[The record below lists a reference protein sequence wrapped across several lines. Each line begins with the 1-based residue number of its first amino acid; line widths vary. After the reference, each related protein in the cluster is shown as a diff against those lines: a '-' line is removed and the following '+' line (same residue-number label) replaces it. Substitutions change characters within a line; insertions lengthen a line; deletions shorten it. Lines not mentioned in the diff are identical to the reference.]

1 MPQQSGSDAPELTP
15 VAARPVS
22 PPPPRHTDDRPPRRS
37 VWRAGVNRPAFW
49 SPWLFMVPGLALF
62 GVFFVWPAAQALQL
76 AFYRY
81 NGISAPTM
89 IGLDNFERMLDD
101 PRFSEALVNSFL
113 FLLGMIPLAVA
124 IPLLLAVLVNQKIP
138 GIQAFRLAIVMPV
151 VVSMVAVAVT
161 WKYVLDAEGILSWLV
176 TSLGIADEPTAWLL
190 SSKWALPCL
199 IVIEGWKSM
208 GIYMMIYLA
217 GLQAIPADLY
227 EASQIDGA
235 GVWHRLTKITVP
247 LMIPYVAVTS
257 TMAMLDAMQV
267 FTSVYVMTR
276 GGPQD
281 STMTL
286 GYYVWSKAFEDY
298 EFGYA
303 SAIALVLWAIMI
315 ILAVINYQLT
325 KERR

>member
-1 MPQQSGSDAPELTP
+1 ML
-15 VAARPVS
+15 
-22 PPPPRHTDDRPPRRS
+22 
-37 VWRAGVNRPAFW
+37 
-49 SPWLFMVPGLALF
+49 PGLVLF
-62 GVFFVWPAAQALQL
+62 AVFFVWPAVQALQL
-76 AFYRY
+76 AFYEY
-81 NGISAPTM
+81 DGISAPVTV
-89 IGLDNFERMLDD
+89 GLDNFDRMLDD
-101 PRFSEALVNSFL
+101 PRFHEAFVNSFL
-113 FLLGMIPLAVA
+113 FLFGMMPLAVA
-124 IPLLLAVLVNQKIP
+124 VPLLLAVLVNQKIP

-161 WKYVLDAEGILSWLV
+161 WKYVLDAQGVLSWLV
-176 TSLGIADEPTAWLL
+176 TSLGISDEPTAWLL
-190 SSKWALPCL
+190 SSDWALPCL

-217 GLQAIPADLY
+217 GLQAIPVDLY
-227 EASQIDGA
+227 EAAQIDGA
-235 GVWHRLTKITVP
+235 GIWHRLTKITVP

-303 SAIALVLWAIMI
+303 SAIALVLWAVMI
-315 ILAVINYQLT
+315 ILAVVNYQLT

>member
-1 MPQQSGSDAPELTP
+1 MPQQSGSETPELTT
-15 VAARPVS
+15 VAERTAPDPGQRPV
-22 PPPPRHTDDRPPRRS
+22 RRRPPGAFLLS
-37 VWRAGVNRPAFW
+37 AQGNRAPAW
-49 SPWLFMVPGLALF
+49 VPWMFMLPGLVLF
-62 GVFFVWPAAQALQL
+62 AVFFVWPAVQALQL
-76 AFYRY
+76 AFYEY
-81 NGISAPTM
+81 DGISAPVAVGM
-89 IGLDNFERMLDD
+89 DNFSRMLDD
-101 PRFSEALVNSFL
+101 PRFHEAFVNSFL

-124 IPLLLAVLVNQKIP
+124 APLLLAVLVNQRIP

-161 WKYVLDAEGILSWLV
+161 WKYVLDAEGVLSWIV
-176 TSLGIADEPTAWLL
+176 TSLGITDDPTAWLL
-190 SSKWALPCL
+190 STDWALPCL

-227 EASQIDGA
+227 EAAQIDGA
-235 GVWHRLTKITVP
+235 GVWHRLVKITVP

-303 SAIALVLWAIMI
+303 SAIALVLWAIMV
-315 ILAVINYQLT
+315 ILAVLNYQLT

>member
-1 MPQQSGSDAPELTP
+1 MPQQAGTDPPTATV
-15 VAARPVS
+15 VADREV
-22 PPPPRHTDDRPPRRS
+22 PPRPTDTRAAPRRS
-37 VWRAGVNRPAFW
+37 RWRGAANRPPFW
-49 SPWLFMVPGLALF
+49 SPWVFMLPGLVLF
-62 GVFFVWPAAQALQL
+62 AIFFVWPAAQALQL
-76 AFYRY
+76 AFYKY
-81 NGISAPTM
+81 DGISTPVM
-89 IGLDNFERMLDD
+89 VGFDNFERMLDD
-101 PRFSEALVNSFL
+101 PRFHEAFVNSFL
-113 FLLGMIPLAVA
+113 FLLGMIPLAVIA
-124 IPLLLAVLVNQKIP
+124 PLVLAVIVNQKIR
-138 GIQAFRLAIVMPV
+138 GIRLFRLAIVMPV

-161 WKYVLDAEGILSWLV
+161 WKYVLDAEGVLSWIV
-176 TSLGIADEPTAWLL
+176 TGLGIADEPNSWLL
-190 SSKWALPCL
+190 DSTWALVCL

-227 EASQIDGA
+227 EAAQIDGA
-235 GVWHRLTKITVP
+235 GAWHRLTKITFP
-247 LMIPYVAVTS
+247 LMIPYLAVTS

-281 STMTL
+281 STMTM

-315 ILAVINYQLT
+315 MLAVVNYQLT

>member
-1 MPQQSGSDAPELTP
+1 M
-15 VAARPVS
+15 
-22 PPPPRHTDDRPPRRS
+22 
-37 VWRAGVNRPAFW
+37 
-49 SPWLFMVPGLALF
+49 
-62 GVFFVWPAAQALQL
+62 
-76 AFYRY
+76 
-81 NGISAPTM
+81 M

-151 VVSMVAVAVT
+151 VVAMVAVAVT